1 MSSLDN
7 NIEQVNA
14 LFEKLREQIKPSKK
28 LMNPIAGELLA
39 SVKENFSNQGANVP
53 GGWPALKRSTIKQ
66 KEKRGLDLSILK
78 GRGNLLR
85 SVQADSTE
93 STASAHT
100 NLAYAGIHHFGGK
113 IQIGARTRSLL
124 HRTDAKGNLL
134 KQSSNKNLL
143 VFASKK
149 HKRVSSYTFGQSS
162 YSITIHARPFMVLT
176 DRFRDRIIDII
187 KANIAV

>member
-1 MSSLDN
+1 MSSVN
-7 NIEQVNA
+7 ENIEQVNA
-14 LFEKLREQIKPSKK
+14 VFEKLRAQIKPSKK
-28 LMNPIAGELLA
+28 LMAPIAGELLA

-53 GGWPALKRSTIKQ
+53 GGWPPLKRSTIKQ
-66 KEKRGLDLSILK
+66 KEKSGFELSILK
-78 GRGNLLR
+78 QRGMLLR

-93 STASAHT
+93 STAFAHT

-113 IQIGARTRSLL
+113 IQIGARTRTLL
-124 HRTDAKGNLL
+124 HRTDAKGSLL

-162 YSITIHARPFMVLT
+162 YSITIPARPFMVLT
-176 DRFRDRIIDII
+176 DRFRDRIIEIVN
-187 KANIAV
+187 ANIIG